1 MGTLY
6 PLTNKTIS
14 MYNEFISQDG
24 RVILDESGKFVRWNN
39 PTTPP
44 YVLRDGYFFQ
54 DTREEYPYE

>member
-39 PTTPP
+39 STTPP
-44 YVLRDGYFFQ
+44 YVERDGYIFQ

>member
-39 PTTPP
+39 STTPP
-44 YVLRDGYFFQ
+44 YVERDGYFFH
-54 DTREEYPYE
+54 DIRKEYPYE